1 MVYGTES
8 AVFRRAPA
16 GRLGEAR
23 NFVKEES
30 MKSVKTVAVQ
40 LMVALLLIAGLS
52 ACEKEGPLERAGEK
66 VDRSLERAGDKA
78 DRATNR

>member
-1 MVYGTES
+1 
-8 AVFRRAPA
+8 
-16 GRLGEAR
+16 
-23 NFVKEES
+23 
-30 MKSVKTVAVQ
+30 MKSVKTVAVP
-40 LMVALLLIAGLS
+40 LMVALVLIAGLS

>member
-1 MVYGTES
+1 MGYGTES

-16 GRLGEAR
+16 GRLRARR
-23 NFVKEES
+23 NFVKEDS

-40 LMVALLLIAGLS
+40 LMAALLLIAGLS

-78 DRATNR
+78 ERATNR